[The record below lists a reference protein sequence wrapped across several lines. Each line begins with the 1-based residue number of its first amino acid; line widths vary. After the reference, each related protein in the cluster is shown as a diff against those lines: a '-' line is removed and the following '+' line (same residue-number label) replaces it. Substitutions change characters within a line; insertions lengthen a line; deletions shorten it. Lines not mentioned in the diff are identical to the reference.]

1 MLSRKVILSL
11 RKVGIRETAAAVE
24 PMNSRIIVGRFKGK
38 AQLSYETEQQLF
50 VFTKIIP
57 KSNYFGIKR
66 QSAKNVIIYISDFR
80 DVRALLQHFSVTA
93 LFYYRYAICYELDK
107 NRKQS
112 YYATS

>member
-38 AQLSYETEQQLF
+38 AQPYETEQQLF

-57 KSNYFGIKR
+57 KSNYFGIK
-66 QSAKNVIIYISDFR
+66 
-80 DVRALLQHFSVTA
+80 TA
-93 LFYYRYAICYELDK
+93 IG
-107 NRKQS
+107 
-112 YYATS
+112 